1 MAVDMLVFS
10 LAGLLVLIC
19 FLSPLASALRIP
31 ATLLLLL
38 VGAALGYLSHAHDW
52 APGWL
57 GEALGALQAFEIPS
71 ETILVIFL
79 PVLLFETALNTNVRG
94 LINDLGPILLL
105 AVVAV
110 VICTAFVGLG
120 VSLISGYG
128 LAVCLLMGAIIAT
141 TDPAAVVSIFKE
153 VGAPKRL
160 TTIVEGESLLNDAA
174 AIALYSVLIGLA
186 SHTAAST
193 WSVGSLVSSF
203 LVLLVGGAL
212 SGYVIGRVACLLLP
226 VLRGWPTAE
235 ISLTIAT
242 AYIAY
247 IIPEHFLG
255 LSGVVS
261 TVVAGLVVSSVG
273 RTRMTQTTS
282 YALAQSWRQFGFLA
296 TSLIFLFASLMIPR
310 MLAHATWHDL
320 LIVFMAMV
328 TALLARA
335 VTVYGLLPIV
345 TAAAGTHVDQRYK
358 AVICWGGLRGALSLA
373 LALAVTEH
381 EMLSD
386 ELSNFVAI
394 GVTGFVLATLLLNG
408 LTLRPLIRL
417 LGLNNLSPLEQ
428 ALRNQAVVVTVND
441 LQTETNRIGLDE
453 QISRQA
459 RARID
464 QVFESSIENVSDK
477 QIDQFDA
484 SDRLR
489 VGLSIL
495 AERQSEFILVG
506 LGEQGFDRRTA
517 ERLLSIS
524 ERMEDEVKTH
534 GMAGFEKSIQR
545 SLRYS
550 RRFKLIMRLQ
560 RVIGFQGWLG
570 RELGQRF
577 VELVGWRWVT
587 RRLLGFTE
595 KHIRPML
602 GDETADTIRAGLRDR
617 LARVDGN
624 MQALRLQYPHYAEW
638 LEQSYLGRLARTL
651 ERSRYRKMLEESI
664 ISPEV
669 YDALLA
675 QLDERW
681 AFLESPPPIDVELSP
696 TALAHRVPLL
706 AQLPEQTLSK
716 LAQKLKSRLA
726 LPNQLI
732 QGPQKST
739 PALYFVASGAVSMLL
754 PDATH
759 VELGSG
765 EFFGEHFLL
774 DEDVQ
779 EIEVR
784 SLGYTRLLEL
794 TARDFHALLQSD
806 ESLRQAIE
814 TVAKQR
820 HLALQIGRNEP
831 LSDSSAAANSE
842 R

>member
-1 MAVDMLVFS
+1 MTVDLIVFS

-19 FLSPLASALRIP
+19 FLSPLASAMRIP
-31 ATLLLLL
+31 STLLLLL
-38 VGAALGYLSHAHDW
+38 AGSVLGYLSHVHDW

-57 GEALGALQAFEIPS
+57 GDALESLQAFEIPS

-79 PVLLFETALNTNVRG
+79 PILLFETALNTNVRG

-105 AVVAV
+105 AVIAV

-128 LAVCLLMGAIIAT
+128 LAVCLLLGAIIAT

-174 AIALYSVLIGLA
+174 AIALFSVLIGLA
-186 SHTAAST
+186 SHTSSGTFSIGGVA
-193 WSVGSLVSSF
+193 GSF
-203 LVLLVGGAL
+203 LVLLIGGAI
-212 SGYVIGRVACLLLP
+212 SGYVIGRMACVALP
-226 VLRGWPTAE
+226 ALRGWPTAE

-242 AYIAY
+242 AYLAY

-296 TSLIFLFASLMIPR
+296 TSLIFLFAALTIPR
-310 MLAHATWHDL
+310 MLAHASWHDL
-320 LIVFMAMV
+320 LVVIMAMLA
-328 TALLARA
+328 ALLARA
-335 VTVYGLLPIV
+335 ITVYGLLPLV
-345 TAAAGTHVDQRYK
+345 TATAGTQVDQRYK

-386 ELSNFVAI
+386 EISNFIAV

-408 LTLRPLIRL
+408 MTLRPLIRL
-417 LGLNNLSPLEQ
+417 LDLNTLSPLEQ
-428 ALRNQAVVVTVND
+428 AMRNQAVVVTVND
-441 LQTETNRIGLDE
+441 LQAETDRIALDE
-453 QISRQA
+453 RISRQA
-459 RARID
+459 RQRIS
-464 QVFESSIENVSDK
+464 QVFEGSIENITDRH
-477 QIDQFDA
+477 IEQFEPG
-484 SDRLR
+484 DRLR
-489 VGLSIL
+489 LGLSVL
-495 AERQSEFILVG
+495 AQRQSEFILVG

-524 ERMEDEVKTH
+524 ERMEDDVKVD
-534 GMAGFEKSIQR
+534 GMAGFDKSIR
-545 SLRYS
+545 RALRYS
-550 RRFKLIMRLQ
+550 ARFKIVMRLQ
-560 RVIGFQGWLG
+560 RVFGFHGWLG

-587 RRLLGFTE
+587 RRLIAFTA
-595 KHIRPML
+595 KHIQPML
-602 GDETADTIRAGLRDR
+602 GDETALAIEDGLRKR
-617 LARVDGN
+617 LARIEDN

-669 YDALLA
+669 YDSLLA

-681 AFLESPPPIDVELSP
+681 AFLEKPPPIDIELSP
-696 TALAHRVPLL
+696 STLVHKVPLL
-706 AQLPEQTLSK
+706 ADLPDEI
-716 LAQKLKSRLA
+716 LARLTQKLRSRLA
-726 LPNQLI
+726 LPGQLI
-732 QGPQKST
+732 QGPGKTT

-765 EFFGEHFLL
+765 EFFGELL
-774 DEDVQ
+774 LIDETTPDV
-779 EIEVR
+779 EVR

-794 TARDFHALLQSD
+794 TARDFKVLLEKDAQ
-806 ESLRQAIE
+806 LRQAIE
-814 TVAKQR
+814 VVAKQR
-820 HLALQIGRNEP
+820 HHALQVGNAEAVSRASAP
-831 LSDSSAAANSE
+831 TSSGQ
-842 R
+842 